1 MIAGEI
7 AVVASR
13 LAQVRALLARV
24 EDPHQVP
31 VPLPPPAHVP
41 FSLTSVKF
49 RKAMNGSLVIVLMA
63 WFFIL
68 TQWPMGL
75 SLAMVFG
82 ALAIGFGAMLPLAII
97 RRSLL
102 ISLVIAPTVAAPLY
116 FGVMPRIDRYV
127 ELIPWLCIAFLPLL
141 YIQTSRNPKTMI
153 LAVFLIAL
161 LSLDEERQSYSFSSF
176 VTMWFGFC
184 GGFAI
189 SIAIYSLFSSLVPE
203 REFGKQLRSFFAG
216 CAQFMQG
223 LEQSAA
229 GTPAGAAIISS
240 SRKRWQGTLKQ
251 LQTWSSMIDYQRV
264 PGNDRQQTQ
273 SLIASIEYLVLRL
286 ASAMHVRQQSVAAL
300 DEPLRKPLR
309 RIYDACIESLQL
321 ISNSLAEQQP
331 IPELPDTA
339 SLIRE
344 VESLGDELRRSAA
357 NDVEVQDS
365 ALRFMSAT
373 SQLRYLVDAIH
384 DCRDKANALDWK
396 AWNKNYF

>member
-1 MIAGEI
+1 
-7 AVVASR
+7 
-13 LAQVRALLARV
+13 
-24 EDPHQVP
+24 
-31 VPLPPPAHVP
+31 
-41 FSLTSVKF
+41 
-49 RKAMNGSLVIVLMA
+49 
-63 WFFIL
+63 
-68 TQWPMGL
+68 
-75 SLAMVFG
+75 
-82 ALAIGFGAMLPLAII
+82 
-97 RRSLL
+97 
-102 ISLVIAPTVAAPLY
+102 
-116 FGVMPRIDRYV
+116 
-127 ELIPWLCIAFLPLL
+127 
-141 YIQTSRNPKTMI
+141 
-153 LAVFLIAL
+153 
-161 LSLDEERQSYSFSSF
+161 
-176 VTMWFGFC
+176 MWFGFC
-184 GGFAI
+184 GGFTI